1 MADPKQVELLRQ
13 GVEVWNQ
20 YAQTVDK
27 IDLSGADLRDLNLME
42 ANLIGADLRGADMFR
57 ANLIGADL
65 RGSDLFRADLRLANL
80 RRVDLW
86 GANLVRANLWEV
98 NLSQANLVGA
108 VLLRADLGYA
118 NLSQANLLE
127 ADLRGA
133 ALNGAE
139 LRGARLSRADLSRAN
154 LWRADCWTLIN
165 DEGERAFTDLSE
177 VKGLT
182 QKQLDGM
189 TGDRGVIIPAHL
201 TYPEHWPEL
210 PGEAAVPVYPE
221 APFVFISYAHA
232 NKAEVAE
239 IVHYLRAHDINSW
252 WDDDIAL
259 GDKWRD
265 QITDKLAECQA
276 VLTLWTEQSVNSDS
290 VIEEAEVG
298 KGGGKLLHAR
308 LDSAPLPHG
317 FGEFQYADLTHWDR
331 RSDTL
336 ESSRLLAALKQ
347 KLDPD
352 DAKVKQQLITA
363 SAVEFE
369 TRKGK
374 LMLGDRPLNRPP
386 PAHNPKDLEDLRAA
400 SIELIGDIQADFSA
414 RNYNFDVGALSLR
427 LSQYAT
433 VLSEKSDNWYKHEN
447 AVRRIKNMKGETGE
461 EAWGDS
467 LIDDVTILFEHH
479 AKMRKYLQPEQ
490 PPAGSPGAIGPEPLA
505 SGTADAAAIEEQLQ
519 EAISDPKLGDIADP
533 EVAEYFKDL
542 DADLKDSL
550 SQRHYDAQD
559 DRRHRRIMR
568 GLVNL
573 AKAAAG
579 FTTAVAA
586 GLTTAVI
593 GDPTAAHHV
602 LAQFNAILDKLLK
615 IF

>member
-1 MADPKQVELLRQ
+1 MADPKQVDLLRQ

-27 IDLSGADLRDLNLME
+27 IDLSW
-42 ANLIGADLRGADMFR
+42 ANLEGLDLP
-57 ANLIGADL
+57 
-65 RGSDLFRADLRLANL
+65 RADLRRADLRWANL
-80 RRVDLW
+80 RRADLW
-86 GANLVRANLWEV
+86 GANLVGADLWGANL
-98 NLSQANLVGA
+98 NQANLMLA
-108 VLLRADLGYA
+108 FLD
-118 NLSQANLLE
+118 E

-133 ALNGAE
+133 QLFGVDLSDAFLQGADCRTVVTFE
-139 LRGARLSRADLSRAN
+139 GERRITILSRA
-154 LWRADCWTLIN
+154 I
-165 DEGERAFTDLSE
+165 
-177 VKGLT
+177 GLT
-182 QKQLDGM
+182 QKQLDDM
-189 TGDRGVIIPAHL
+189 IGDRGVIIPAHL
-201 TYPEHWPEL
+201 TYPEHWPEP
-210 PGEAAVPVYPE
+210 PGEAAVPAYTE
-221 APFVFISYAHA
+221 GPFVFISYARA
-232 NKAEVAE
+232 NKAEVVE
-239 IVHYLRAHDINSW
+239 IVRYLRAHNINIW
-252 WDDDIAL
+252 WDDDIAP

-265 QITDKLAECQA
+265 QITEKLAECQA
-276 VLTLWTEQSVNSDS
+276 VLTLWTEQSVKSGS
-290 VIEEAEVG
+290 VIEEAEGG
-298 KGGGKLLHAR
+298 KHGGKLLHAR
-308 LDSAPLPHG
+308 LDSAPLPYG
-317 FGEFQYADLTHWDR
+317 FGEVQYADLTHWDR

-352 DAKVKQQLITA
+352 DAKVKQQLIMA

-369 TRKGK
+369 TRNGK

-400 SIELIGDIQADFSA
+400 SIKLIGDIQEDFST
-414 RNYNFDVGALSLR
+414 RTYNFDVGALSLR

-447 AVRRIKNMKGETGE
+447 AVRRIKNMTGETGE

-479 AKMRKYLQPEQ
+479 DKMRKYLQPEQ
-490 PPAGSPGAIGPEPLA
+490 PPAGTPGAIGPEPLA
-505 SGTADAAAIEEQLQ
+505 SGTADAAAIEQQLQ
-519 EAISDPKLGDIADP
+519 AAISDPKLGDIADP

-550 SQRHYDAQD
+550 SQRHFDAAQD

>member
-1 MADPKQVELLRQ
+1 MADPKQVDLLRQ
-13 GVEVWNQ
+13 GVEEWNQ
-20 YAQTVDK
+20 YAHTVDK
-27 IDLSGADLRDLNLME
+27 IDLSGAN
-42 ANLIGADLRGADMFR
+42 LRGA
-57 ANLIGADL
+57 
-65 RGSDLFRADLRLANL
+65 DLFRADLRLANL

-108 VLLRADLGYA
+108 VLLRADLGHA

-127 ADLRGA
+127 TDLRGA

-182 QKQLDGM
+182 QEQLDEM
-189 TGDRGVIIPAHL
+189 DGDRGVIIPAHL
-201 TYPEHWPEL
+201 TYPEHWPEP
-210 PGEAAVPVYPE
+210 PGEAAVPAYPE
-221 APFVFISYAHA
+221 GPFVFISYAHA
-232 NKAEVAE
+232 NKTEVAE
-239 IVHYLRAHDINSW
+239 IVRYLRDHDINIW
-252 WDDDIAL
+252 WDNDIAP

-265 QITDKLAECQA
+265 QIADKLAECQA
-276 VLTLWTEQSVNSDS
+276 VLTLWTEQSVKSRS
-290 VIEEAEVG
+290 VIEEAEGG
-298 KGGGKLLHAR
+298 KHGDKLLHAK
-308 LDSAPLPHG
+308 LDSAPLPYG
-317 FGEFQYADLTHWDR
+317 FGEVQYADLTHWDR
-331 RSDTL
+331 RSDTP
-336 ESSRLLAALKQ
+336 ESSSLLAALKQ

-352 DAKVKQQLITA
+352 DANLKQQLIMA

-369 TRKGK
+369 TRNGK
-374 LMLGDRPLNRPP
+374 LMLGDRPHNRPP

-414 RNYNFDVGALSLR
+414 RTYNFDVGALSRR

-433 VLSEKSDNWYKHEN
+433 VLREKSDNWYRYEN
-447 AVRRIKNMKGETGE
+447 AVRRIKNMKGEAGE

-479 AKMRKYLQPEQ
+479 DKMRKYLQPEQ
-490 PPAGSPGAIGPEPLA
+490 PPAGSPGAIGPAPLA
-505 SGTADAAAIEEQLQ
+505 SGTADAAAIEQQLQ

-533 EVAEYFKDL
+533 EIAEYFKDL

-550 SQRHYDAQD
+550 SQPHLDAAQD

-615 IF
+615 IFY

>member
-1 MADPKQVELLRQ
+1 MADPKQVDLLRQ
-13 GVEVWNQ
+13 GVEEWNQ
-20 YAQTVDK
+20 YAHTVDK
-27 IDLSGADLRDLNLME
+27 IDLSGADLSFWHMHWVNMRWADLSV
-42 ANLIGADLRGADMFR
+42 ANLCWADLQGADVNGADLRGAR
-57 ANLIGADL
+57 LKGANLKHTKLMKADL
-65 RGSDLFRADLRLANL
+65 R
-80 RRVDLW
+80 
-86 GANLVRANLWEV
+86 E
-98 NLSQANLVGA
+98 
-108 VLLRADLGYA
+108 
-118 NLSQANLLE
+118 ANLLE

-133 ALNGAE
+133 E
-139 LRGARLSRADLSRAN
+139 LRGATLSGADLSHAS
-154 LWRADCWTLIN
+154 LWRADCRTLIN

-177 VKGLT
+177 VEGLT
-182 QKQLDGM
+182 QKQLDEM

-201 TYPEHWPEL
+201 TYPEHWPEP
-210 PGEAAVPVYPE
+210 PGEAAVPVYTE
-221 APFVFISYAHA
+221 GPFVFISYARA
-232 NKAEVAE
+232 NKAEVAK
-239 IVHYLRAHDINSW
+239 IVDYLRAHNINIW
-252 WDDDIAL
+252 WDDDIAP
-259 GDKWRD
+259 GDKWRG
-265 QITDKLAECQA
+265 QIDDKLAECQA
-276 VLTLWTEQSVNSDS
+276 VLTLWTEQSVKSDS

-331 RSDTL
+331 RSDTP

-369 TRKGK
+369 TRNGK
-374 LMLGDRPLNRPP
+374 VMLGDRPLNRPP
-386 PAHNPKDLEDLRAA
+386 PAHNPKDLEDPRTA
-400 SIELIGDIQADFSA
+400 SIELIGDIRAGFSK
-414 RNYNFDVGALSLR
+414 RTYNFNVGDLDDR
-427 LSQYAT
+427 LSRYAT
-433 VLSEKSDNWYKHEN
+433 VLREKSDNWYRHEN
-447 AVRRIKNMKGETGE
+447 AVRRIKQMRGETGE

-490 PPAGSPGAIGPEPLA
+490 PPAGSPGAIGPAPLA
-505 SGTADAAAIEEQLQ
+505 SGTADAAAIEQQLQ

-550 SQRHYDAQD
+550 SQPDLNAAQD

-593 GDPTAAHHV
+593 GDPSAAHHV

-615 IF
+615 IFY